1 MSGLKTGLGYIKDS
15 FSQII
20 KGFILFILVT
30 SGLGFAI
37 LLRFLGFNGST
48 IVSVGISLEAV
59 CLILSYLLL
68 RKYVK
73 LKEEE
78 RSKKQER
85 KGKVK

>member
-15 FSQII
+15 FSQIF

-48 IVSVGISLEAV
+48 IVSVGITLEAI
-59 CLILSYLLL
+59 CLILSYLFL
-68 RKYVK
+68 RKYVTSK
-73 LKEEE
+73 DEE
-78 RSKKQER
+78 SDKKQEK
-85 KGKVK
+85 KGKFK